1 MYNSGIVNRLLP
13 ALVLSAISGL
23 CQPASDYSTAASY
36 VKSSQPA
43 AAIPLL
49 ERTLAATPGDLKA
62 RNLLGI
68 ALLNS
73 GRGEDAA
80 IQFKEALRVDPNFQP
95 ALKNLGVDE
104 MALGRRA
111 EARRTFDRLLKLAPA
126 DPVGHLYMGEIS
138 FAESRYAEALS
149 HYRQSG
155 DLHLKDPPV
164 VMHFARSAIESKQYA
179 AAEQALEHLPAGAA
193 QLHFEAG
200 LLLAG
205 AQRFETAARQ
215 FLLAPG
221 YPDRYQAGFNL
232 ALVYF
237 RARNYQAAIQTA
249 EPLVRDYPKAEIY
262 NVLGRA
268 YDGAGRTQEAYDAL
282 RAATRADPQDEIN
295 YLDLMSLCLAHEN
308 WDLSLQVADVAL
320 TNIAGAWRVQL
331 QRGAVFA
338 MQGKLDDA
346 AREFAAA
353 SRKAPEASL
362 PLVALAVLQIE
373 RKEPEQAVQALR
385 TYRAGHP
392 KDYLVDWFLAEA
404 LVQSGAGQ
412 EAVEPLQEALRINA
426 AGVPPRV
433 LLGKLLAKRGD
444 SEAAIRQ
451 FEEALKR
458 SPNDVGATYQ
468 LALLY
473 RKAGN
478 TKRAEELMAKV
489 GKATSVPDAPQV
501 TVRDLVRIVR

>member
-1 MYNSGIVNRLLP
+1 MNRILP
-13 ALVLSAISGL
+13 ALIISAISGL
-23 CQPASDYSTAASY
+23 CQPATDYATAASY
-36 VKSSQPA
+36 VRSGQPA

-49 ERTLAATPGDLKA
+49 ERILAATPGDLKA

-73 GRGEDAA
+73 DRREDAA
-80 IQFKEALRVDPNFQP
+80 IQFKEALRIDPDFQP
-95 ALKNLGVDE
+95 ALRNLGVAE

-111 EARRTFDRLLKLAPA
+111 DAKRTFERLLKLAPA
-126 DPVGHLYMGEIS
+126 DPVAHLYMGEIS
-138 FAESRYAEALS
+138 FGEGRYAEALL

-164 VMHFARSAIESKQYA
+164 VLHFVRSAIETKQYT
-179 AAEQALEHLPAGAA
+179 AAEQALDHLPPASAE
-193 QLHFEAG
+193 LHFEAG

-205 AQRFETAARQ
+205 VQRFELAARQ
-215 FLLAPG
+215 FLMAPG

-232 ALVYF
+232 ALVYL

-249 EPLVRDYPKAEIY
+249 EPLVRDYTKGELY

-282 RAATRADPQDEIN
+282 RAATKTDPQDETN
-295 YLDLMSLCLAHEN
+295 YLDLMSLCLSHEN
-308 WDLSLQVADVAL
+308 WDLSLQIADVAL
-320 TNIAGAWRVQL
+320 NHIAGAWRVQL
-331 QRGAVFA
+331 QRGAVLA

-353 SRKAPEASL
+353 SRKAPDASL
-362 PLVALAVLQIE
+362 PLAALAVLQIE

-385 TYRAGHP
+385 GYRAGHP
-392 KDYLVDWFLAEA
+392 KDYLVDWFLGEA
-404 LVQSGAGQ
+404 LVQSGAEQ
-412 EAVEPLQEALRINA
+412 EAVEALQEAVRLNA

-444 SEAAIRQ
+444 SESAMRQ
-451 FEEALKR
+451 FEEALKH
-458 SPNDVGATYQ
+458 SPSDVGAMYQ